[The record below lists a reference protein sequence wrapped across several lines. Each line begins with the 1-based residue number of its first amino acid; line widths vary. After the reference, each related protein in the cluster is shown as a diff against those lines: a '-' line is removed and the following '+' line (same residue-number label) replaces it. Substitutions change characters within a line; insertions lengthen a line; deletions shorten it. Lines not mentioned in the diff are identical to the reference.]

1 VPPISYLSIS
11 SAQNP
16 RYKQAVRL
24 RQRRGRDKQERIL
37 VDGRRELH
45 AALRGGVQVESVFAP
60 QSMEGGA
67 LDQELRALLDECA
80 AAGAEVLLTPPS
92 LLERISYGGRVD
104 QPVAVALPPQRRLSD
119 LRLPGAPLVAV
130 LESVEKP
137 GNLGAIV
144 RSADAAG
151 VAAVLVADPATD
163 LFNPNAI
170 RASLGTL
177 FTLPVYA
184 VSTEDVTGW
193 LAQQGIQACVTRV
206 DAQATYDTYDFRQPT
221 AIVLGSEAWG
231 VSQHWKSSRQQAV
244 RLPMHGHADSLN
256 VSVAAAILFYE
267 ANRQRR
273 QPGA

>member
-1 VPPISYLSIS
+1 VHSISYLSIS

-16 RYKQAVRL
+16 RYKQAARL
-24 RQRRGRDKQERIL
+24 RQRRGRDRQERIL
-37 VDGRRELH
+37 VDGRRELR
-45 AALRGGVQVESVFAP
+45 AALLGGVQVESVFAP
-60 QSMEGGA
+60 QPEEGRA
-67 LDQELRALLDECA
+67 LEPELRELLAQAA
-80 AAGAEVLLTPPS
+80 AAGAEVLLASPA

-104 QPVAVALPPQRRLSD
+104 QPVAVALPPRRRLDD
-119 LRLPGAPLVAV
+119 LRLPDAPLVAV

-151 VAAVLVADPATD
+151 LDAVLVADPATD

-177 FTLPVYA
+177 FTLPVFA
-184 VSTEDVTGW
+184 VSTEELTGW
-193 LAQQGIQACVTRV
+193 LARHGIQACVTRV
-206 DAQATYDTYDFRQPT
+206 DAEAMYDTYDFREPT

-231 VSQHWKSSRQQAV
+231 VSQHWKSSRQRAV
-244 RLPMHGHADSLN
+244 RLPMQGHADSLN
-256 VSVAAAILFYE
+256 VSAAAAILFYE

-273 QPGA
+273 QVVR